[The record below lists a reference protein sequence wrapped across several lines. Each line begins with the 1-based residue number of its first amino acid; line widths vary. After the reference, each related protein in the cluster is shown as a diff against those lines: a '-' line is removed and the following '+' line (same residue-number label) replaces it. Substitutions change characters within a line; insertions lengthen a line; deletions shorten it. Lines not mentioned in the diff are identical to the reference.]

1 MNLLRIEIHPV
12 LTKTFDQTGTVKEA
26 VSHYLGFIHG
36 VADLGIKNLY
46 MTATRREMIDQMFA
60 TLAVNGIQLS

>member
-1 MNLLRIEIHPV
+1 MNLLKIEIHPV
-12 LTKTFDQTGTVKEA
+12 IAKTFDQTGTVKEA

-36 VADLGIKNLY
+36 VSQLGIKNLY

-60 TLAVNGIQLS
+60 TLAVHGIKLS